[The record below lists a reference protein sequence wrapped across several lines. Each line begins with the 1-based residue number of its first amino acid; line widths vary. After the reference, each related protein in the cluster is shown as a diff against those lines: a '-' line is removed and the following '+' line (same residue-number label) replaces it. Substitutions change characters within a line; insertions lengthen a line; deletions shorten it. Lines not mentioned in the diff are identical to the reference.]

1 VAETAQLVDVFY
13 KEAIG
18 NPTAPYGFTLEY
30 PVLKGVPQS
39 EAQSF
44 IAAFNWV
51 RAVWRTE
58 PASKAVK
65 P

>member
-1 VAETAQLVDVFY
+1 MTEDRVDVFY

-30 PVLKGVPQS
+30 PVLKGVPAS
-39 EAQSF
+39 EAQRF

-51 RAVWRTE
+51 RAVWRTA
-58 PASKAVK
+58 PAKERVK
-65 P
+65 RA